1 MKSSISY
8 AKSRIPHSLTS
19 NTFPPLASK
28 IALIS
33 ATTALY
39 PSSVNFPGALMWS
52 EAFKICY
59 SHCKRLWKLTSLSH
73 CSKCIEILLGVIDY
87 SYKEGYTP
95 QGFMPIFKAGSYWH
109 CEVSFSFN
117 HIFLSLH
124 LNKHSPRKTSRILI
138 LNERSQ
144 KIHTYIHRMCSVG

>member
-1 MKSSISY
+1 
-8 AKSRIPHSLTS
+8 
-19 NTFPPLASK
+19 
-28 IALIS
+28 
-33 ATTALY
+33 
-39 PSSVNFPGALMWS
+39 MWS

-73 CSKCIEILLGVIDY
+73 CSKCMEILLGVIDY

-95 QGFMPIFKAGSYWH
+95 QGFMPIFKAGSNWH

-124 LNKHSPRKTSRILI
+124 LNKHSPRKTGRILI
-138 LNERSQ
+138 LKERSQ
-144 KIHTYIHRMCSVG
+144 KIKVSVYVYIYIYIYIYIHTHIGCAQLGRCLIYFHAGLT